1 MKSLP
6 TLLIL
11 ISLTSCSLVR
21 QEPVPDVKQVE
32 VVTIEKPAPVY
43 HPPLPNQISPLPVEW
58 RVLTPE
64 TMKIY
69 LDDLNAGK
77 APVDAYYGLTPKG
90 YENLSTN
97 IAEIK
102 RYIRQTLSIIQYYR
116 NLDTGSD
123 ADDEDERGGQSPN

>member
-6 TLLIL
+6 LLLIL
-11 ISLTSCSLVR
+11 ASLTSCALVR
-21 QEPVPDVKQVE
+21 PEPVPDVKQVE

-64 TMKIY
+64 TMQVY

-77 APVDAYYGLTPKG
+77 APVDAYYGLSPKG

-102 RYIRQTLSIIQYYR
+102 RYIRQTISIIEYYR
-116 NLDTGSD
+116 GLDK
-123 ADDEDERGGQSPN
+123 DELPTEGNAEAP

>member
-21 QEPVPDVKQVE
+21 PEPVPDVKQVE

>member
-1 MKSLP
+1 MRSL
-6 TLLIL
+6 LLLLTL
-11 ISLTSCSLVR
+11 ISLTSCALVR
-21 QEPVPDVKQVE
+21 PEPVPDVKQVE

-43 HPPLPNQISPLPVEW
+43 HPPLPNQIAPLPVEW

-64 TMKIY
+64 TMQVY

-102 RYIRQTLSIIQYYR
+102 RYIRQTISIIDYYR
-116 NLDTGSD
+116 GLDSD
-123 ADDEDERGGQSPN
+123 GLPIEGDVETP

>member
-6 TLLIL
+6 LLLIL
-11 ISLTSCSLVR
+11 ASLTSCALVR
-21 QEPVPDVKQVE
+21 PEPVPDVKQVE

-64 TMKIY
+64 IMQSY
-69 LDDLNAGK
+69 LDDLNDGN

-90 YENLSTN
+90 YENLSSN

-102 RYIRQTLSIIQYYR
+102 RYIRQTISIIEYYR
-116 NLDTGSD
+116 DLD
-123 ADDEDERGGQSPN
+123 AEDEDEPRGDSPN

>member
-6 TLLIL
+6 LLLIL
-11 ISLTSCSLVR
+11 TSLTSCALVR
-21 QEPVPDVKQVE
+21 PEPVPDVKQVE

-43 HPPLPNQISPLPVEW
+43 HPPLPNQIAPLPVEW

-64 TMKIY
+64 TMQIY
-69 LDDLNAGK
+69 LNDLNAGK

-102 RYIRQTLSIIQYYR
+102 RYIRQTISIIEYYR
-116 NLDTGSD
+116 GLDKDELPTERD
-123 ADDEDERGGQSPN
+123 AEAP

>member
-6 TLLIL
+6 LLLIL
-11 ISLTSCSLVR
+11 TSLTSCALVR
-21 QEPVPDVKQVE
+21 PEPVPDVKQVE

-43 HPPLPNQISPLPVEW
+43 HPPLPNQIAPLLVEW
-58 RVLTPE
+58 RVLTPA
-64 TMKIY
+64 TMQVY
-69 LDDLNAGK
+69 LDDLKAGK

-102 RYIRQTLSIIQYYR
+102 RYIRQTISIIEYYR
-116 NLDTGSD
+116 GLDKDELPTEGD
-123 ADDEDERGGQSPN
+123 AEAP

>member
-6 TLLIL
+6 LLLIL
-11 ISLTSCSLVR
+11 TSLTSCALVR
-21 QEPVPDVKQVE
+21 PEPVPDVKQVE

-43 HPPLPNQISPLPVEW
+43 HPPLPNQIAPLLVEW
-58 RVLTPE
+58 RVLTPA
-64 TMKIY
+64 TMQVY

-102 RYIRQTLSIIQYYR
+102 RYIRQTISIIKYYR
-116 NLDTGSD
+116 EL
-123 ADDEDERGGQSPN
+123 DEDELPTEGNAEAP

>member
-21 QEPVPDVKQVE
+21 PEPVPDVKQVE

-102 RYIRQTLSIIQYYR
+102 RYIRQVLSVIEYYR
-116 NLDTGSD
+116 NLDS
-123 ADDEDERGGQSPN
+123 EDER

>member
-21 QEPVPDVKQVE
+21 PEPVPDVKQVE
-32 VVTIEKPAPVY
+32 VVTIDKPAPVY

-64 TMKIY
+64 TMQVY

-102 RYIRQTLSIIQYYR
+102 RYIRQVLSVIEYYR
-116 NLDTGSD
+116 DLDS
-123 ADDEDERGGQSPN
+123 EDER

>member
-6 TLLIL
+6 LLLIL
-11 ISLTSCSLVR
+11 TSLTSCALVR
-21 QEPVPDVKQVE
+21 PEPVPDVKQVE

-43 HPPLPNQISPLPVEW
+43 HPPLPNQIAPLLVEW
-58 RVLTPE
+58 RVLTPA
-64 TMKIY
+64 TMQVY

-102 RYIRQTLSIIQYYR
+102 RYIRQTISIIEYYR
-116 NLDTGSD
+116 GLDKDELPTERD
-123 ADDEDERGGQSPN
+123 AEAP

>member
-1 MKSLP
+1 MKSLL

-21 QEPVPDVKQVE
+21 PEPVPDVKQVE

-102 RYIRQTLSIIQYYR
+102 RYIRQALSVIQYYR

-123 ADDEDERGGQSPN
+123 TDDEDERGGQSPN